1 MALTVHEKTDIIN
14 KFADHATDT
23 GSTVVQIAILTHDIA
38 KLNEHINA
46 HKKDVHC
53 RRGLVAK
60 VRKRE
65 SLLDYLYRTAPESYL
80 DVVQRLCIRDKRN
93 KQ

>member
-1 MALTVHEKTDIIN
+1 MALTVHEKTDVIN

-23 GSTVVQIAILTHDIA
+23 GSTVVQIALLTYDIA
-38 KLNEHINA
+38 KLNEHIKA

-60 VRKRE
+60 VRQRE
-65 SLLDYLYRTAPESYL
+65 SLLDYLYRTDSKRYL
-80 DVVQRLCIRDKRN
+80 NVVQELSIRDKRN
-93 KQ
+93 K